1 MHLLNNVT
9 AWILCTGIYIA
20 VLLTTILFA
29 NWKIRKLQRQLAENL
44 FLDKRVISEI
54 TFLMQCMSQ
63 ELTEGDLRAM
73 IEIANKMYTVKHQG
87 EFSYIPGLKKIIFTS
102 MPLL

>member
-1 MHLLNNVT
+1 
-9 AWILCTGIYIA
+9 
-20 VLLTTILFA
+20 
-29 NWKIRKLQRQLAENL
+29 
-44 FLDKRVISEI
+44 
-54 TFLMQCMSQ
+54 MSQ